1 LIAATVNPEGAEAGE
16 AVQASRALFPA
27 AMTTEIL
34 SSIAESTALFKTDEK
49 VLPILILATAGVL
62 SS

>member
-1 LIAATVNPEGAEAGE
+1 LIAVTVNPEGAEAGE
-16 AVQASRALFPA
+16 AVQASRELLPA
-27 AMTTEIL
+27 AMTTEML

-49 VLPILILATAGVL
+49 VLPILMLATAGVV

>member
-27 AMTTEIL
+27 PITTEML
-34 SSIAESTALFKTDEK
+34 SWIAESTALFNTAENER
-49 VLPILILATAGVL
+49 PILMLATAGVL